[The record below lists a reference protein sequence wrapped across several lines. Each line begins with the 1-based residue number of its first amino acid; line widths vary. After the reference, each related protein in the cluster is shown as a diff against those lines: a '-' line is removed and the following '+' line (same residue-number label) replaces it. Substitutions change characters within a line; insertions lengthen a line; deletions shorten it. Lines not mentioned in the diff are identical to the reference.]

1 MVVSQIKKGVLFMDN
16 WTSREWWKDT
26 GERTIATFLGAVI
39 AVLTT
44 AGLVGLTSGAAVTLV
59 VVPTLV
65 SFLKAVLA
73 GSRYSSENEIS
84 PASLAKE

>member
-1 MVVSQIKKGVLFMDN
+1 MDN

-26 GERTIATFLGAVI
+26 AERTIATFLGAVI

-44 AGLVGLTSGAAVTLV
+44 AGLVGLSGGAVVTLV

-84 PASLAKE
+84 PASLVKE